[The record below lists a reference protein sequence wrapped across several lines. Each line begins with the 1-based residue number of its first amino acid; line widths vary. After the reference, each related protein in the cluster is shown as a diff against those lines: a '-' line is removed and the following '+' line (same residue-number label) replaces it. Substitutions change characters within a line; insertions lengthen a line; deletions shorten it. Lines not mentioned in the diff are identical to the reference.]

1 MGRQKYQK
9 QIEELLK
16 KSPVVSYN
24 SIERVVNNKKKES
37 QYSKQLVRN
46 LILSGKLKKIAKGFY
61 TIHDDPSLVVF
72 CLNPSY
78 LGLQDSLSQNSLW
91 EQETIPVVI
100 TSRKVRQGLR
110 KINGSNVLI
119 RAIKKEYVFGVE
131 YKKSGS
137 FYLPYSDVEKTL
149 IDMAYFKQKMSK
161 EILSNIKK
169 RINKRKLSLYLRKY
183 SKKMRLRVIKQ
194 IE

>member
-9 QIEELLK
+9 QIEDLLK
-16 KSPVVSYN
+16 KSPVISYN
-24 SIERVVNNKKKES
+24 SIERVVNNKKKAS

-46 LILSGKLKKIAKGFY
+46 LILNGKLKKLAKGFY

-100 TSRKVRQGLR
+100 TSRKIRQGLR

-119 RAIKKEYVFGVE
+119 RTIKKEYVFGID

-149 IDMAYFKQKMSK
+149 IDMVYFRQKMSK
-161 EILSNIKK
+161 EVLSSIKK
-169 RINKRKLSLYLRKY
+169 IINKKKLSLYLKKY
-183 SKKMRLRVIKQ
+183 PKKMRLRILKQ
-194 IE
+194 VE

>member
-9 QIEELLK
+9 QIEGLLK

-24 SIERVVNNKKKES
+24 SIKRVVNNKKKAS

-46 LILSGKLKKIAKGFY
+46 LILNGKLKTIAKGFY

-119 RAIKKEYVFGVE
+119 RTIKKEYVFGID

-137 FYLPYSDVEKTL
+137 FYLPYSDIEKTL
-149 IDMAYFKQKMSK
+149 IDMVYFKQKMSK
-161 EILSNIKK
+161 EVLSSIKK
-169 RINKRKLSLYLRKY
+169 KINKRKLSLYLKKY
-183 SKKMRLRVIKQ
+183 PKKMRLRVIKQ
-194 IE
+194 VE

>member
-1 MGRQKYQK
+1 MGKQKYQK

-24 SIERVVNNKKKES
+24 SIERVVNNKKKVS

-46 LILSGKLKKIAKGFY
+46 LILNGKLKKLAKGFY

-119 RAIKKEYVFGVE
+119 RTIKKEYVFGID

-149 IDMAYFKQKMSK
+149 IDMVYFKQKMSK
-161 EILSNIKK
+161 EVLSSIKK
-169 RINKRKLSLYLRKY
+169 KINKIKLFLYLKKY
-183 SKKMRLRVIKQ
+183 PKKMRLRIIKQ
-194 IE
+194 VE